1 MRMRKLSL
9 SVLLLMALAPVAS
22 ATPQAPDIL
31 IYNGKTYALLAN
43 PLEDYY
49 SHNRRR
55 PRFMIEPQTV
65 ISGAWRGYVA
75 SWEIIDETLYL
86 TKVDSWFC
94 GRYSKSRRN
103 KGCRRVTLRELFGK
117 RVVNGRV
124 LASWVSDRLRVG
136 DGKEILLVWM
146 GYGSIYERDIFFEV
160 EAGKILKH
168 EIVDNTNRELPSSE
182 ELQRRE
188 VEKLKT
194 SPLGNKP
201 LSPKPNI

>member
-1 MRMRKLSL
+1 MRKLSL
-9 SVLLLMALAPVAS
+9 TVFLLMALAPVAS

-55 PRFMIEPQTV
+55 PRFMIAPQIV
-65 ISGAWRGYVA
+65 ASSAWRGYVA
-75 SWEIIDETLYL
+75 TWEIIAGRLYL
-86 TKVDSWFC
+86 SKVDSWFC
-94 GRYSKSRRN
+94 GRYSKSHPN
-103 KGCRRVTLRELFGK
+103 QGCHRVTLRELFGK
-117 RVVNGRV
+117 KVVNGRV
-124 LASWVSDRLRVG
+124 LASWVSHRLRVP
-136 DGKEILLVWM
+136 DGKEIQYVHM

-160 EAGKILKH
+160 QAGKVLKQ
-168 EIVDNTNRELPSSE
+168 EIVDNTNRKLPSYE
-182 ELQRRE
+182 ELQNSE
-188 VEKLKT
+188 LEKLKR